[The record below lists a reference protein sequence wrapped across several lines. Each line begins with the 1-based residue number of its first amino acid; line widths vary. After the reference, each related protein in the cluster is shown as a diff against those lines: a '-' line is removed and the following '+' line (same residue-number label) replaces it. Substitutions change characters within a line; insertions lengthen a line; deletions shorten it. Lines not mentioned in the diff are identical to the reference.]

1 MLIRHQM
8 VEKKDVRFCDE
19 TFNLEQALQFLNE
32 TGYRCVPILD
42 AAHTKFVGN
51 IYKVDILEYKEN
63 HSLNEPIT
71 ALAKDQQTV
80 IDEDDSFMKA
90 FFTLKRYP
98 YLPVE
103 KENGQFVG
111 LLTHAAVLEL
121 LEEAWGLNR
130 GSYTLTVGSYGT
142 QGTLK
147 KISSIISK
155 YSDIQGV
162 ISLDS
167 SSFHVSLIRRILF
180 TLPKDTTEET
190 LDKIKKELDANG
202 FRVIGVECHNGEC

>member
-8 VEKKDVRFCDE
+8 IVKKDVKFCDE
-19 TFNLEQALQFLNE
+19 TFNLEQALQFLNK

-42 AAHTKFVGN
+42 ATHTRFAGN

-63 HSLNEPIT
+63 HSLDEPIT
-71 ALAKDQQTV
+71 VLAKDQQTV

-90 FFTLKRYP
+90 FITLKRYP

-103 KENGQFVG
+103 NDHGQFVG

-147 KISSIISK
+147 KMTGIISRH
-155 YSDIQGV
+155 SDIQGV

-167 SSFHVSLIRRILF
+167 SNFHVSLIRRVLF

-190 LDKIKKELDANG
+190 LAKIKKQLDANG

>member
-8 VEKKDVRFCDE
+8 VEKTDVRYCDE
-19 TFNLEQALQFLNE
+19 TFNLEKALQFLNK

-42 AAHTKFVGN
+42 QTHTKFIGN

-63 HSLNEPIT
+63 HSLDEAIT
-71 ALAKDQQTV
+71 ALATDQETV
-80 IDEDDSFMKA
+80 IDENDSFMKA
-90 FFTLKRYP
+90 FFTLKRFP
-98 YLPVE
+98 YLPVVN
-103 KENGQFVG
+103 KNDKFVG

-147 KISSIISK
+147 KMTSIISK
-155 YSDIQGV
+155 HSDIQGV

-167 SSFHVSLIRRILF
+167 SNFHVSLIRRVLF
-180 TLPKDTTEET
+180 TLPKDTTKAT
-190 LDKIKKELDANG
+190 LDKIKKEMDQNG
-202 FRVIGVECHNGEC
+202 FRVIGVECHDGKC

>member
-190 LDKIKKELDANG
+190 LDKIKKELDTNG

>member
-8 VEKKDVRFCDE
+8 VDKKDVCFCDE
-19 TFNLEQALQFLNE
+19 TFNLEKALQFLNK

-42 AAHTKFVGN
+42 AAHTKFIGN

-63 HSLNEPIT
+63 HSLDEPIT
-71 ALAKDQQTV
+71 ALAKDQHTT

-103 KENGQFVG
+103 NDHGQFVG

-147 KISSIISK
+147 KMTGIISK

-167 SSFHVSLIRRILF
+167 SNFHVSLIRRVLF